1 METFSCFTIGRM
13 VRNSFFCSCYK
24 CVLCWWFLTDL
35 NVLGKCTFS
44 SVCHNSLWLWIL
56 VTTEYLKS
64 LKMTFSKFHI
74 YALVYCI
81 GVFLSGFLG
90 LVHWDDPKDGTGRE
104 EERGSG
110 WGTCVYLWR
119 IHVDIWQNQYNIVK
133 LKNKIN

>member
-13 VRNSFFCSCYK
+13 VRNSFFGSCYK

-90 LVHWDDPKDGTGRE
+90 LVHWDDPKGWYGEGGGTRFRMGNMCIPVADPC
-104 EERGSG
+104 
-110 WGTCVYLWR
+110 WYMAKP
-119 IHVDIWQNQYNIVK
+119 IQYCKVK
-133 LKNKIN
+133 K